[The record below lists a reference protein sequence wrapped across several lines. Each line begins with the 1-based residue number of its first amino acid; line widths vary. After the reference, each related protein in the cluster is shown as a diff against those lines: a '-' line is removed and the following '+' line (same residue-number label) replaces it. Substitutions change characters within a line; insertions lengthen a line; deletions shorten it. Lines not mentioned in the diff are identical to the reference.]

1 MRILNWK
8 KSGFVFKGAGRV
20 GFMAALSAGL
30 LGLFFPKAAEAAPC
44 TDLMNPVYVTGGGK
58 VLVENLAKV
67 LSPLQINIVYFL
79 QGSCK
84 AVDAI
89 LADTPI
95 TGIANYWDAAG
106 NKLECDLNLAGDIAH
121 IGISDVFAST
131 CQNLPNGLPSTVRDY
146 FGPVEA
152 YGFVVPKS
160 SSQVVISR
168 EAAYFVYGFGA
179 ESGVLPWDNESLIF
193 QRDIDSGTQQMIGL
207 AIGVPPER
215 WKGTSV
221 ASSTDLVAA
230 INTSSDAEKTIGILT
245 AEAAGANSLQLNML
259 AYQAKDQSCGYWPD
273 STRTSKDKRNV
284 RDGHYDIW
292 GPIHVLTRVDNNG
305 IPLDARAAD
314 LIDYMTGV
322 NTPSPGFNLI
332 DILADAGLI
341 PLCAMRV
348 SRNSELGPL
357 VSYAPE
363 RLCACYYDSRTTGKA
378 DCATCADDSECGE
391 SAPRCNYGFCE
402 VQ

>member
-1 MRILNWK
+1 MPIPRTLASMFHGLWR
-8 KSGFVFKGAGRV
+8 FRYQAAGAAISV
-20 GFMAALSAGL
+20 SLLASNSAD
-30 LGLFFPKAAEAAPC
+30 AAPC
-44 TDLMNPVYVTGGGK
+44 KDILMNPVYVTGGGK

-67 LSPLQINIVYFL
+67 LAPLNVNIVYFL

-89 LADTPI
+89 LTDVTI
-95 TGIANYWDAAG
+95 TGIANYWDVAG
-106 NKLECDLNLAGDIAH
+106 NKLECDLDLAGDIAD

-131 CQNLPNGLPSTVRDY
+131 CQNLPNGLPSTIRDF

-160 SSQVVISR
+160 SSQDVISR

-179 ESGVLPWDNESLIF
+179 ESGVSPWDDEALILK
-193 QRDIDSGTQQMIGL
+193 RDVDSGTQQMIGL
-207 AIGVPPER
+207 AIGVPPDR

-221 ASSTDLVAA
+221 ASSTDLVTA
-230 INTSSDAEKTIGILT
+230 INTSINPEKTIGILT
-245 AEAAGANSLQLNML
+245 AEAAGTNSLQLNML
-259 AYQAKDQSCGYWPD
+259 AYQTKDQTCGYWPD
-273 STRTSKDKRNV
+273 STRTSKDKKNV

-292 GPIHVLTRVDNNG
+292 GPIHILARVDNNG
-305 IPLDARAAD
+305 MPLNAETAD
-314 LIDYMTGV
+314 VIDYMTGIK
-322 NTPSPGFNLI
+322 SPNAGFNLI
-332 DILADAGLI
+332 DILADAGLV

-357 VSYAPE
+357 ASFAPE
-363 RLCACYYDSRTTGKA
+363 RSCACYYDSRTTGKA
-378 DCATCADDSECGE
+378 DCMSCTDDSGCTE